1 LSVINEPK
9 SGKPVPSSK
18 GVQDFI
24 DKLCEEN
31 ESVSIFKD
39 NIVLFDPNLQH
50 RNVEKHDYDKVM
62 EKLRS
67 LIPVED
73 TSNLFDAS
81 TILSGNIIFLNTIMQ
96 KFKEEISAKL
106 LDGDY

>member
-1 LSVINEPK
+1 MSVINKPK
-9 SGKPVPSSK
+9 AGKPVPSSK

-31 ESVSIFKD
+31 ESVSIFRD
-39 NIVLFDPNLQH
+39 NLVLFDPNTEH
-50 RNVEKHDYDKVM
+50 RNVENHDYNKVM
-62 EKLRS
+62 EILRS

-73 TSNLFDAS
+73 TTNLFDAS
-81 TILSGNIIFLNTIMQ
+81 TILSGNIIFLNTMMQ